1 MFDVSW
7 GEMLL
12 LGGVA
17 LVVIGPKD
25 LPRTLRYLGQT
36 SAKLRR
42 MAGDFQGQFHDA
54 MREVDV
60 QSLKNDL
67 QKPADVFQDQL
78 KKLHEQN
85 PLNVLRNDMKA
96 ALSPERTQEHFL
108 EPDFQDPIISQQMS
122 QGFPEPVEP
131 ALLQLPSTSRFMPL
145 PNRPIK
151 AVPRYVAS
159 SSQPKKK
166 KSTSP
171 HTKRATKRNLPR

>member
-60 QSLKNDL
+60 QSLKTDL

-85 PLNVLRNDMKA
+85 PLNVIRNDMKA
-96 ALSPERTQEHFL
+96 ALSPNHSP
-108 EPDFQDPIISQQMS
+108 EPDFQDPIISQQMMS
-122 QGFPEPVEP
+122 QNFPKPEWPQPLEP
-131 ALLQLPSTSRFMPL
+131 ALLSSPSTPQYIPL
-145 PNRPIK
+145 NNRPSK
-151 AVPRYVAS
+151 AVPRLSVPPHA
-159 SSQPKKK
+159 KKK
-166 KSTSP
+166 KSAYQ
-171 HTKRATKRNLPR
+171 TKRALPK